1 MADARLFGM
10 CADSGDSAILGGSS
24 GAAGSVLS
32 ATGLLLSDRADAGL
46 CAVEQQPADAVRA
59 TGADAAMSLMK
70 ESYRRERIAK
80 LQRMTV
86 RDGCSPGMQKAAM
99 NEIWSLLNERFEPD
113 SSKPPFY
120 VFQYLRSLQSNLQP
134 NQLSAQSWSGALP
147 AGIWPSPLADLLQML
162 GMAPARGSL

>member
-1 MADARLFGM
+1 
-10 CADSGDSAILGGSS
+10 
-24 GAAGSVLS
+24 
-32 ATGLLLSDRADAGL
+32 
-46 CAVEQQPADAVRA
+46 
-59 TGADAAMSLMK
+59 MK

-134 NQLSAQSWSGALP
+134 NQPYWRVIG
-147 AGIWPSPLADLLQML
+147 PLADLLQML